1 MASYFLFLILGLG
14 SGATYA
20 MLGQGLVLK
29 FRSAGVV
36 DFAHGAVA
44 MFIAY
49 VFVNLRSFGE
59 LELPVV
65 LIPHQISL
73 NGGAGISTT
82 LAIVI
87 SLVYAAVLGLVLYV
101 IVYRPLRS
109 ASPLTRVCASVGVM
123 LGLQAIAV
131 LNYST
136 EPVATNPI
144 FPSSA
149 LSVAHVTFPEDRLFF
164 TGVVVVISVVLALI
178 YRFSRF
184 GLATRAGAENDRGAA
199 LTGISANVIA
209 GQNWVIATVLAGAA
223 GILIAPIASLDPTSY
238 TLFVVPALAAALVA
252 RFSSFWVT
260 ALAGL
265 LIGCAQSEISKLI
278 TVFTWLPQQ
287 GLSDAL
293 PFVVIIVVMAFRSR
307 SVLARGGD
315 AAERNPSVGR
325 PKSPLRTAA
334 VCFVAGLIVL
344 LVLSSV
350 LRFAFISSL
359 TVTCIALSVVVL
371 TGYVGQVSLAQ
382 MSLAGIGG
390 FMLGHISTSW
400 GIGFPWSLIL
410 AGLCAVPVGLIIGLP
425 ALRLRGVNL
434 AVVTLGFAA
443 AMDAVVFTNLSFT
456 GSTAGLTIPPPR
468 LPGLN
473 LGITQGKAYPTF
485 IFGALVL
492 LVVILLGLLVAR
504 LRRGPAGRMLLA
516 IRSNERAAG
525 SVGINVAQGKLMAF
539 GLAAF
544 IAGIGGALTGY
555 MQGELTADS
564 FAAFTSISLL
574 AIVFVAGAGRI
585 AGAAVAGIMFSA
597 AGFFVTFLNLHLN
610 VGKYQAIVAGIAL
623 VLTAVQN
630 PDGLTSTSTG
640 KGPAVALARLQDRA
654 TGAYRKRRPGPAGDQ
669 AAARGTQA
677 ASKGPDVM
685 EPAPDLSGPD
695 VEGGKHDIQH
705 PVT

>member
-1 MASYFLFLILGLG
+1 MSSYFLFLILGLG

-20 MLGQGLVLK
+20 VLGQGLVLK
-29 FRSAGVV
+29 YRSAGVV

-49 VFVNLRSFGE
+49 VFVNLRSFGQ

-73 NGGAGISTT
+73 NGGTGLNTG
-82 LAIVI
+82 LAIII

-101 IVYRPLRS
+101 LIYRPIRS

-123 LGLQAIAV
+123 LGLEAIAV
-131 LNYST
+131 LNFST
-136 EPVATNPI
+136 QPVATNPI

-149 LSVAHVTFPEDRLFF
+149 LSLAGITFPEDRLYF
-164 TGVVVVISVVLALI
+164 TGAVVIIAVALALA

-199 LTGISANVIA
+199 LTGISANQIA
-209 GQNWVIATVLAGAA
+209 GQNWIIATVLAGAA
-223 GILIAPIASLDPTSY
+223 GILIAPVASLDPNSY
-238 TLFVVPALAAALVA
+238 TLFVVPALAAALIG
-252 RFSSFWVT
+252 RFQSFWLT

-265 LIGCAQSEISKLI
+265 LIGCAQSEITKLI
-278 TVFTWLPQQ
+278 TVWTWLPQQ
-287 GLSDAL
+287 GLGDAI
-293 PFVVIIVVMAFRSR
+293 PFVVIIVVMAARSR
-307 SVLARGGD
+307 TVLARGGET
-315 AAERNPSVGR
+315 AERNPSIGR
-325 PKSPLRTAA
+325 PQAPLRTAA
-334 VCFVAGLIVL
+334 ACFVAGLIL
-344 LVLSSV
+344 LFVLSSV
-350 LRFAFISSL
+350 LRFAFITSL

-390 FMLGHISTSW
+390 FMIGHIASDW

-410 AGLCAVPVGLIIGLP
+410 AGLCSVPVGLVIGLP

-443 AMDAVVFTNLSFT
+443 AMDAVVFNSSSFT
-456 GSTAGLTIPPPR
+456 GGTAGLPIKAPR

-473 LGITQGKAYPTF
+473 LGITQGKTYPTV
-485 IFGALVL
+485 IFGVLVL
-492 LVVILLGLLVAR
+492 VVVILLGLLVAR

-564 FAAFTSISLL
+564 FAAFTSIALL
-574 AIVFVAGAGRI
+574 AIVFVAGVGRI
-585 AGAAVAGIMFSA
+585 AGAVVAGIMFSA
-597 AGFFVTFLNLHLN
+597 AGLFVTFLNIHLN

-630 PDGLTSTSTG
+630 PDGITSTSTG
-640 KGPAVALARLQDRA
+640 KGPAVAIEKLQGRLAGQ
-654 TGAYRKRRPGPAGDQ
+654 YRKRRGDAAGEEAAVHDDQ
-669 AAARGTQA
+669 QTRAGL
-677 ASKGPDVM
+677 G
-685 EPAPDLSGPD
+685 
-695 VEGGKHDIQH
+695 
-705 PVT
+705 

>member
-1 MASYFLFLILGLG
+1 MSSYFLFLILGLG

-20 MLGQGLVLK
+20 VLGQGLVLK
-29 FRSAGVV
+29 YRSAGVV

-49 VFVNLRSFGE
+49 VFVNLRSFGQ

-73 NGGAGISTT
+73 NGGTGLNTG

-101 IVYRPLRS
+101 LIYRPIRS

-123 LGLQAIAV
+123 LGLEAIAV
-131 LNYST
+131 LNFST
-136 EPVATNPI
+136 QPVATNPI

-149 LSVAHVTFPEDRLFF
+149 LSLAGITFPEDRLYF
-164 TGVVVVISVVLALI
+164 TGVVVIIAVALALA

-199 LTGISANVIA
+199 LTGISANQIA
-209 GQNWVIATVLAGAA
+209 GQNWIIATVLAGAA
-223 GILIAPIASLDPTSY
+223 GILIAPVASLDPNSY
-238 TLFVVPALAAALVA
+238 TLFVVPALAAALIG
-252 RFSSFWVT
+252 RFQSFWLT

-265 LIGCAQSEISKLI
+265 LIGCAQSEITKLI
-278 TVFTWLPQQ
+278 TVWTWLPQQ
-287 GLSDAL
+287 GLGDAI
-293 PFVVIIVVMAFRSR
+293 PFVVIIVVMAARSR
-307 SVLARGGD
+307 TVLARGGE
-315 AAERNPSVGR
+315 AAERNPSIGR
-325 PKSPLRTAA
+325 PQAPLRTAA
-334 VCFVAGLIVL
+334 ACFVAGLILLFVL
-344 LVLSSV
+344 NSV

-390 FMLGHISTSW
+390 FMIGHIASDW

-410 AGLCAVPVGLIIGLP
+410 AGLCSVPVGLVIGLP

-443 AMDAVVFTNLSFT
+443 AMDAVVFNSSSFA
-456 GSTAGLTIPPPR
+456 GGTAGLPIKAPR

-473 LGITQGKAYPTF
+473 LGITQGKTYPTV
-485 IFGALVL
+485 IFGVLVL
-492 LVVILLGLLVAR
+492 VVVILLGLLVAR

-525 SVGINVAQGKLMAF
+525 SVGINVAQAKLMAF

-564 FAAFTSISLL
+564 FAAFTSIALL
-574 AIVFVAGAGRI
+574 AIVFVAGVGRI
-585 AGAAVAGIMFSA
+585 AGAVVAGIMFSA
-597 AGFFVTFLNLHLN
+597 AGLFVTFLNIHLN

-630 PDGLTSTSTG
+630 PDGITSTSTG
-640 KGPAVALARLQDRA
+640 KGPAVAIEKLQGRLAGQ
-654 TGAYRKRRPGPAGDQ
+654 YRKRRGGPAEEEAAVHDDQ
-669 AAARGTQA
+669 QTRAGL
-677 ASKGPDVM
+677 G
-685 EPAPDLSGPD
+685 
-695 VEGGKHDIQH
+695 
-705 PVT
+705 